1 MAKRV
6 TKRSGKTEPF
16 IREKIVVSCLKSGA
30 PLSLAREIADM
41 VEASQMQST
50 DEIRDS
56 VLEELGKASEDYRQ
70 NWIMHDKIQG
80 KIAPE

>member
-6 TKRSGKTEPF
+6 TKRSGETEPF

-41 VEASQMQST
+41 VEASQMRST
-50 DEIRDS
+50 GEIRDS
-56 VLEELGKASEDYRQ
+56 VLVELGKASEDYRR
-70 NWIMHDKIQG
+70 NWIKVI
-80 KIAPE
+80 